1 MFFIYIFYVYL
12 NTNFFL
18 IKISIVLE
26 EYKLR
31 RDGKILKIL
40 FCSNFIIFTYKILT
54 FYNTYQLP
62 FFKNIFLFLFFFF
75 SFLLRILTVC
85 ILISFLEL
93 PFSQHEIFFYH
104 FPNRIF
110 QEFTK

>member
-1 MFFIYIFYVYL
+1 MYL

-40 FCSNFIIFTYKILT
+40 FCSNFIILTYKILT

-62 FFKNIFLFLFFFF
+62 FFKNIFLFLFFFSVF
-75 SFLLRILTVC
+75 FYGY
-85 ILISFLEL
+85 L
-93 PFSQHEIFFYH
+93 PFAYLFLF
-104 FPNRIF
+104 
-110 QEFTK
+110 